1 MICQCQVPSAI
12 WYVYACVCDYT
23 NGMNVVVLLLLQ
35 RRQNHFSK
43 PINLTT
49 VHMLI
54 SSKSII
60 YSLHSFYTIIYFI
73 FPYLMCLFVSGA
85 RFVIIIIHARS
96 IKIMTFQITFL
107 FIAFIKNWLWY
118 RSNEN
123 DNLRTC
129 ILLCIH
135 KRTKK
140 FHVITYIGLSCS
152 SYVVNIW
159 FKVKPYSKSEISNV
173 KRFLP
178 FWHNHCTL
186 KSFIHKY

>member
-1 MICQCQVPSAI
+1 
-12 WYVYACVCDYT
+12 
-23 NGMNVVVLLLLQ
+23 MNVVVLLLLQ

-60 YSLHSFYTIIYFI
+60 LIYSLHNFYTIIYFI
-73 FPYLMCLFVSGA
+73 FPYLMCIFVSGA
-85 RFVIIIIHARS
+85 RFIIIIIIIYARS

-135 KRTKK
+135 KRTHTHK
-140 FHVITYIGLSCS
+140 
-152 SYVVNIW
+152 
-159 FKVKPYSKSEISNV
+159 EISCY
-173 KRFLP
+173 RLYRTFL
-178 FWHNHCTL
+178 
-186 KSFIHKY
+186 